1 MDVITAYL
9 LGKLDEEIYMMQPE
23 GFIKMGMKRNM
34 VCRLLRSLYGL
45 KQAARDW
52 NLKIHAFLVKLG
64 FLRSSSD
71 PCLYIDAK
79 RCLYITIW
87 VHDLLIV
94 GRDRRDMP

>member
-1 MDVITAYL
+1 
-9 LGKLDEEIYMMQPE
+9 MMQPE

-45 KQAARDW
+45 KQAARVW

-64 FLRSSSD
+64 FVRSSAD

-79 RCLYITIW
+79 RCLYITIL
-87 VHDLLIV
+87 VDDLLIV
-94 GRDRRDMP
+94 GNVKQDIANFKALVTLEFEMKD